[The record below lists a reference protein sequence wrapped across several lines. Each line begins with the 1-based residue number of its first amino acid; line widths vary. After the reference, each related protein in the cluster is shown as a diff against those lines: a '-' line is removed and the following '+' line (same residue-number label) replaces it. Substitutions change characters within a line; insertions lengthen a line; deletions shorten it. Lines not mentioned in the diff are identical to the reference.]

1 MIHMERIGKQIAS
14 LRKERGFTQ
23 NDLGERLGVTYQ
35 SVSKW
40 ERGESLPDTAILMD
54 LAEALETTV
63 DWILSGGERAVCYQ
77 GRVTAADVAE
87 GLTCLK
93 RMGELL
99 GKETWLYRCAI
110 QGIDQGMNVTIEDA
124 FTDDYLFECFVA
136 EGLIQNLKAGAY
148 VDPTD
153 VKKSFRHAH
162 FRDVTLDYCSRYG
175 IH

>member
-1 MIHMERIGKQIAS
+1 MPPCERSGAS
-14 LRKERGFTQ
+14 L
-23 NDLGERLGVTYQ
+23 DERLGVTYQ

-54 LAEALETTV
+54 LAEVLEATV
-63 DWILSGGERAVCYQ
+63 DLILSGGERAVCYQ
-77 GRVTAADVAE
+77 GRVTVADVAE

-110 QGIDQGMNVTIEDA
+110 QGMNVTIEDA

-153 VKKSFRHAH
+153 VKKSLRHAH

-175 IH
+175 IC